1 MFGGFQVVFVVGV
14 GVEVLWF
21 GILVEILYLK
31 LQLWGL
37 LEDSYWPELELA
49 EVLGPGQ
56 KQGLEQEQGLRCVPL
71 GI

>member
-1 MFGGFQVVFVVGV
+1 MFGGFQVVVVVGV

-56 KQGLEQEQGLRCVPL
+56 KQGLEQVLRCVPL